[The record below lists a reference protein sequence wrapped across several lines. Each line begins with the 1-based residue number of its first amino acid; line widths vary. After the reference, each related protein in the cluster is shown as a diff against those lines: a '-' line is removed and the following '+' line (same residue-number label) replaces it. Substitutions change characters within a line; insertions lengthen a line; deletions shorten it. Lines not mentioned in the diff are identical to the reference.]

1 MLELCARRRRLKE
14 PGRELLEENAFAV
27 ASGSL
32 PEPPAAM
39 HVRGSFLNVVNDV
52 FAEQK
57 LRLAVATI
65 ALEVFQKA
73 GDRFAALFFRLAAL
87 LLGGAGSGLAL
98 LLRRGF
104 VIPIVVQQ
112 MRVARVD
119 PGHGALVVA
128 FGQAT
133 ARFPARQPTF
143 GPGQAPPM
151 VQFGP
156 LEGAALMQYA
166 LDRFAEQI
174 RDALL
179 ATGLVADEQIE
190 LSEPKANISADL
202 ALPCF
207 RAAKSAGVPPA
218 QLAQKLADAL
228 RFPDDTLVGGWSAA
242 GPFLN
247 FVVHAERF
255 ARLVVAEVEAAGE
268 RYGSDDRGQNQTV
281 IVEYS
286 SPNVAKRMHVGHI
299 RSTIIGQA
307 LNNLLAFGG
316 YTTIADNHLGDY
328 GKQFGTMIAAI
339 ERYGRPGGEGEEI
352 LTRLE
357 QIYAEYNR
365 LKGVPSSDDE
375 WADPDKLDD
384 EARAWSLRLEQNDQ
398 HARELW
404 QWMVG
409 ATLEANARN
418 YERLGVQFDTQHGE
432 SFYAGELPT
441 VLSKVEELD
450 VAERDAGGAL
460 AVKGLLEGKKE
471 LPSFLVQ
478 RSDGATLYLTR
489 DLATVIY
496 REAEYRPSKIIYVVE
511 QRQELHFRQT
521 FALVRALGYAHDIEL
536 VHVTFGTIFGA
547 NGQPLSTRK
556 GNMVYLE
563 ALLDDAR
570 ARARTVIETKIA
582 EGKADLTLE
591 QVDEVAESV
600 GVGAV
605 VYNDLYQDPKRNL
618 TLDWERMLSFEG
630 NSAPYIQ
637 YTHARCCSIL
647 REAGELPAVYDA
659 ALLAEEQE
667 QAVVKQ
673 LARLPDAVRRAG
685 DAYAPYIVAEWVYTL
700 AREYARFYRDFSVL
714 KAATPELRAAR
725 LHLTAATARGI
736 RNALGLLGI
745 RAPERM

>member
-1 MLELCARRRRLKE
+1 
-14 PGRELLEENAFAV
+14 
-27 ASGSL
+27 
-32 PEPPAAM
+32 
-39 HVRGSFLNVVNDV
+39 
-52 FAEQK
+52 
-57 LRLAVATI
+57 
-65 ALEVFQKA
+65 
-73 GDRFAALFFRLAAL
+73 
-87 LLGGAGSGLAL
+87 
-98 LLRRGF
+98 
-104 VIPIVVQQ
+104 
-112 MRVARVD
+112 
-119 PGHGALVVA
+119 
-128 FGQAT
+128 
-133 ARFPARQPTF
+133 
-143 GPGQAPPM
+143 
-151 VQFGP
+151 
-156 LEGAALMQYA
+156 MQYA
-166 LDRFAEQI
+166 LDRFAAQI
-174 RDALL
+174 RQALL
-179 ATGLVADEQIE
+179 DTGLLAAEHIE
-190 LSEPKANISADL
+190 LAEPKANIPADL

-207 RAAKSAGVPPA
+207 RAAKAAGVSPA
-218 QLAQKLADAL
+218 QLAQQLAEAL
-228 RFPDDTLVGGWSAA
+228 DFADDSLVGAWSAA

-247 FVVHAERF
+247 FTIQAQRF
-255 ARLVVAEVEAAGE
+255 GQLVLAEVEAAGD
-268 RYGSDDRGQNQTV
+268 RYGSDDGGAGQTV
-281 IVEYS
+281 VVEYS

-307 LNNLLAFGG
+307 INNLLAFGG

-352 LTRLE
+352 LSRLE
-357 QIYAEYNR
+357 QIYADYNR
-365 LKGVPSSDDE
+365 LKGVESGDDE

-384 EARAWSLRLEQNDQ
+384 EARVWSLRLEQNDP

-409 ATLEANARN
+409 ATLAANARN
-418 YERLGVQFDTQHGE
+418 YERLGVRFDTQHGE
-432 SFYAGELPT
+432 SFYADHLPT

-450 VAERDAGGAL
+450 IAERDAGGAL
-460 AVKGLLEGKKE
+460 AVKGLYDGNKE

-496 REAEYRPSKIIYVVE
+496 REAEYHPSKIIYVVE

-521 FALVRALGYAHDIEL
+521 FALVRALGYARDIEL
-536 VHVTFGTIFGA
+536 VHVTFGTIFGP

-563 ALLDDAR
+563 ALLDDAQAR
-570 ARARTVIETKIA
+570 ARAVLETKIA

-605 VYNDLYQDPKRNL
+605 IYNDLYQDPKRNL

-647 REAGELPAVYDA
+647 HEAGEIPAVYDA
-659 ALLAEEQE
+659 AMLVEEQE

-673 LARLPDAVRRAG
+673 LARFPDAVRRAG
-685 DAYAPYIVAEWVYTL
+685 NNYAPYMVADWVYTL
-700 AREYARFYRDFSVL
+700 AREYARFYRDLSVL
-714 KAATPELRAAR
+714 KAATPEQRAAR

-736 RNALGLLGI
+736 RNGLALLGI